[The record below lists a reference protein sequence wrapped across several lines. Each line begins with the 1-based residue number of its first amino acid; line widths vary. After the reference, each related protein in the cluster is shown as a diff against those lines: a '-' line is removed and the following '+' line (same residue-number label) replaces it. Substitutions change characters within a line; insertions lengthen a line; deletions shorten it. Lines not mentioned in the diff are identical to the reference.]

1 MSAQDYVSTY
11 AGHYFD
17 FSEAVPFFLISL
29 AGLCVVIGIILIMAR
44 VRAEFD
50 RSHPSGGQNF
60 DADEDK
66 GISAEY
72 DLDID
77 SDYYAEDRERAA
89 AAKIDQ
95 DYYTEPYEDE
105 DDTVKYPK
113 PSNLTSRND
122 RANAGS
128 IRTRNTETRSRSR
141 GRAPQDIRALRFMES
156 FFEMAFASTSVLLLL
171 ALYYIINDRISG
183 PVASLWRS
191 YKDWMLIGFL
201 LLSMI
206 VNRIFD
212 RVLVHLRNLDSKQ
225 RGSMR
230 LISSLYVVLI
240 LMYIRFIYD
249 DLNYENLIIYFVTL
263 IIGRFV
269 YFDVTWEGF
278 RGDIFGIARN
288 FPFLV
293 LMVAYSGFVIWYGFH
308 SGFLLKAN
316 GVIVS
321 TLIAHLFMD
330 VAIFLIDKTRIL
342 RLLCR

>member
-1 MSAQDYVSTY
+1 
-11 AGHYFD
+11 
-17 FSEAVPFFLISL
+17 
-29 AGLCVVIGIILIMAR
+29 
-44 VRAEFD
+44 
-50 RSHPSGGQNF
+50 
-60 DADEDK
+60 
-66 GISAEY
+66 
-72 DLDID
+72 
-77 SDYYAEDRERAA
+77 
-89 AAKIDQ
+89 
-95 DYYTEPYEDE
+95 
-105 DDTVKYPK
+105 
-113 PSNLTSRND
+113 
-122 RANAGS
+122 
-128 IRTRNTETRSRSR
+128 
-141 GRAPQDIRALRFMES
+141 MES

-183 PVASLWRS
+183 PVAALWRS

-201 LLSMI
+201 LLSML

-212 RVLVHLRNLDSKQ
+212 RLLVRLRHLDSQQ

-230 LISSLYVVLI
+230 LMSSIYVVLI

-278 RGDIFGIARN
+278 RGDISGIARN

>member
-29 AGLCVVIGIILIMAR
+29 AGLSVVIGIILIMAR

-72 DLDID
+72 DLNID
-77 SDYYAEDRERAA
+77 SDYYAKDRERAA

-278 RGDIFGIARN
+278 RGDISGIARN
-288 FPFLV
+288 FPFLM